1 MYLFLEWHLMG
12 GEDKAARG
20 QRLTTLAITNGKQ
33 RSPTVSVVHKTLSTA
48 ARCSNHFL
56 LPALYSGLR

>member
-20 QRLTTLAITNGKQ
+20 QRLTTLAITNGK
-33 RSPTVSVVHKTLSTA
+33 RRA
-48 ARCSNHFL
+48 
-56 LPALYSGLR
+56 